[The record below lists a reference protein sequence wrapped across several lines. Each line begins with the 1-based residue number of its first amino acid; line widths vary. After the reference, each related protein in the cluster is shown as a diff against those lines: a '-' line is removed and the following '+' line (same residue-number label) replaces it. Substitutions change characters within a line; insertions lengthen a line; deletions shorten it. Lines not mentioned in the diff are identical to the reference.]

1 MDRKEI
7 LERAGSPE
15 DKILA
20 ARLLDKLHS
29 LNEAHGPVVAD
40 FYDPYQQNV
49 LSSVLDKVPGI
60 SFLWTGGYE
69 DSERKRLVIWPE
81 HMDTGERDDQIQV
94 LAVSGNL
101 KFKKLTH
108 RDYLGAILSMG
119 IKREKIGDIIE
130 VPDGC
135 QVIADRLISG
145 YITENLKKVNRL
157 GVKVREIPL
166 KELRPPVKN
175 VKEITA
181 TVPSLRL
188 DAVAA
193 AGYGISRNKILGE
206 ITAEKVKVNWSVVS
220 DGSFQV
226 KEGDI
231 ISTRGRG
238 RVRLE
243 TVRGLTKKGRVSV
256 RLTRYR

>member
-1 MDRKEI
+1 
-7 LERAGSPE
+7 
-15 DKILA
+15 
-20 ARLLDKLHS
+20 
-29 LNEAHGPVVAD
+29 
-40 FYDPYQQNV
+40 
-49 LSSVLDKVPGI
+49 
-60 SFLWTGGYE
+60 
-69 DSERKRLVIWPE
+69 
-81 HMDTGERDDQIQV
+81 
-94 LAVSGNL
+94 
-101 KFKKLTH
+101 
-108 RDYLGAILSMG
+108 
-119 IKREKIGDIIE
+119 
-130 VPDGC
+130 
-135 QVIADRLISG
+135 
-145 YITENLKKVNRL
+145 
-157 GVKVREIPL
+157 
-166 KELRPPVKN
+166 VKN